1 MENKFSKE
9 EQNKQLILIPKV
21 EDYIE
26 YILTIIMKIPRI
38 EKFSIGNEYKR
49 SLYKML
55 TNVMYLYKLNKNVK
69 EYFEI
74 SLKYVNDIDA
84 ELNVQ
89 RIFLRIMNKEQW
101 IDIKKFNIA
110 MSKIYE
116 IGKIVGGL
124 AKYYAKNNQK

>member
-49 SLYKML
+49 RR
-55 TNVMYLYKLNKNVK
+55 
-69 EYFEI
+69 
-74 SLKYVNDIDA
+74 A
-84 ELNVQ
+84 
-89 RIFLRIMNKEQW
+89 
-101 IDIKKFNIA
+101 FNIPFLPGNFHLEN
-110 MSKIYE
+110 I
-116 IGKIVGGL
+116 
-124 AKYYAKNNQK
+124 